1 MTRLFPRSAQRAEL
15 GVIEKRTLLA
25 ANELFTG
32 LDDDVMAEVEAMT
45 SLTTCRA
52 GQLIYEPEQ
61 TGEVLFF
68 LKQGHVQI
76 YRISADGKKLIVSD
90 VKPGSFFGEMSLL
103 GQAMAGNFA
112 EANRDSLICAMS
124 RGDVHNLLSAHP
136 PIAERVIEHLAS
148 RLQSAEAR
156 LETLAYQRLEARLA
170 SALLRECDPE
180 NNTVRGFTQQ
190 DLADMVGASRESVT
204 RLLNQMAKANIV
216 ELKRRMIRLLDP
228 QALRDMTST
237 PERSADR

>member
-1 MTRLFPRSAQRAEL
+1 MTRLFSRSAQRAQFGEAQ
-15 GVIEKRTLLA
+15 KRTLLA
-25 ANELFTG
+25 ANELFTD
-32 LDDDVMAEVEAMT
+32 LDDDVMAEVVAMT
-45 SLTTCRA
+45 NLTTCPA
-52 GQLIYEPEQ
+52 GQIIYEPEQ

-124 RGDVHNLLSAHP
+124 RSDVHDLLSAHP
-136 PIAERVIEHLAS
+136 PIAERVIEHLAG
-148 RLQSAEAR
+148 RLQNAEAR

-237 PERSADR
+237 PERSPDR